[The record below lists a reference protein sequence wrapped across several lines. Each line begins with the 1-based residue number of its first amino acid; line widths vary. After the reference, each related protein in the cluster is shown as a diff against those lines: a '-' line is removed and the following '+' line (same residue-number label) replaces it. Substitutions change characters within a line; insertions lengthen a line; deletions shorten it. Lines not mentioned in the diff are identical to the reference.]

1 MFSFL
6 KSLEEV
12 LEKAETLVDE
22 GDFQGAGQ
30 LVARGLKRWRS
41 SSELWTLSGE
51 IALEIGH
58 PERSEQHFREA
69 IRCSSVNAYGW
80 GGLGRALLETGK
92 TGEALTAM
100 TEAVRLKPGHAEL
113 VYGLATSL
121 DVSGEYDAA
130 DEAYREAHRLSP
142 DFYFVPFRVTREEFD
157 RLTRLSFN
165 GIPAAVRESLGR
177 VTIDVRDTP
186 GEVPSEMGEEA
197 LPPLLLGLFIGEQ
210 RGDDWSMMGG
220 TAGLY
225 PSRVYL
231 FQRNI
236 ERASPDGPE
245 LQRQI
250 EITLLHEIGH
260 YLGLEEEDLEARGL
274 D

>member
-12 LEKAETLVDE
+12 IEQVECLLDE
-22 GDFQGAGQ
+22 GDFERSAH
-30 LVARGLKRWRS
+30 VVSRGLKRWKG

-51 IALEIGH
+51 IQLEMGE
-58 PERSEQHFREA
+58 PEQSERHFREA
-69 IRCSSVNAYGW
+69 IRCSRVNAYGW
-80 GGLGRALLETGK
+80 GGLGRALLETGDV
-92 TGEALTAM
+92 TEALNAM
-100 TEAVRLKPGHAEL
+100 TEAVRLMPDHAEL
-113 VYGLATSL
+113 VYGLATAL
-121 DVSGEYDAA
+121 DVAGEYEAA
-130 DEAYREAHRLSP
+130 DEAYRECHRLSP
-142 DFYFVPFRVTREEFD
+142 EFYFVPFRVTRDEFD

-165 GIPAAVRESLGR
+165 GIPEAVREALGR

-186 GEVPSEMGEEA
+186 SEVPVETGEKP
-197 LPPLLLGLFIGEQ
+197 LPPLLLGLFIGQ
-210 RGDDWSMMGG
+210 ARGEDWSMMGG
-220 TAGLY
+220 TLGLY

-236 ERASPDGPE
+236 ERASPDGEE
-245 LQRQI
+245 LTRQI